1 MGLQKKE
8 LVASEKED
16 EQVTSYRLLT
26 SLLNTI
32 ILAVS

>member
-8 LVASEKED
+8 LVPSEKED

-26 SLLNTI
+26 SLLDTI
-32 ILAVS
+32 ILPVS